1 MDTGLSPALMSEED
15 DLERLRARRSGTQ
28 WWARLQGSPRAPVHR
43 YAGILTIRDHS
54 LVFRGMDL
62 RERKDF
68 EERIPLGE
76 IHDVSLGLDALH
88 DGEHNRSFTSGEPE
102 PLVVR
107 YRQNGRL
114 ETNYFVT
121 NFPGLSRRLDG
132 NRYWY
137 ERLRAEL
144 DRSRLQREAL
154 VGRN

>member
-1 MDTGLSPALMSEED
+1 METRLSPALMSEED

-28 WWARLQGSPRAPVHR
+28 WWARLHGSPQAPVHR

-68 EERIPLGE
+68 EEEIPLGE
-76 IHDVSLGLDALH
+76 ISDVSLGLDNLH
-88 DGEHNRSFTSGEPE
+88 DIGQDRSFASGEPE

-107 YRQNGRL
+107 HRHNGRT

-137 ERLRAEL
+137 ERLRAEMI
-144 DRSRLQREAL
+144 RSRLEREAQ